1 MHDSVALGVVIRN
14 RRILQGIHDVLQL
27 FCDNGVLEVNHQH
40 RDHLVQPFLIR
51 HQLLCF
57 GVILAQLIPVTRQ
70 FGGYRTDFRIGV
82 RHEEAFG
89 SELLIVDMFG
99 GLREDTAVEG
109 IMESQFVLLQVI
121 DDILDNGDRDFV
133 ALFIR

>member
-1 MHDSVALGVVIRN
+1 M
-14 RRILQGIHDVLQL
+14 
-27 FCDNGVLEVNHQH
+27 
-40 RDHLVQPFLIR
+40 
-51 HQLLCF
+51 
-57 GVILAQLIPVTRQ
+57 
-70 FGGYRTDFRIGV
+70 

-133 ALFIR
+133 AFFIR